1 MRVVATDTPLADP
14 ATLAVWLRVP
24 ADDALLLVSLMAA
37 SNRFRGAVGHEVS
50 LVENEQVTLDGNGR
64 EALLLPVWP
73 TIAVS
78 EVLLDGEELV
88 EGTDYDWSEAGVL
101 RRLGCQFWP
110 ARLRCIKVTYSH
122 GWAEIPSDISEAV
135 IEQARAGYGGQPGLK
150 SKAVGG
156 QSVTWET
163 GVTSQWSQA
172 VERHQ
177 VQTGS
182 DA

>member
-1 MRVVATDTPLADP
+1 MATDTPLADP
-14 ATLAVWLRVP
+14 SELAVFLGVP
-24 ADDALLLVSLMAA
+24 ADNPLLLASLRSA
-37 SNRFRGAVGHEVS
+37 SRRFRGAVGHQVD
-50 LVENEQVTLDGNGR
+50 LVEDDVITLDGNGR
-64 EALLLPVWP
+64 QSLLLPVWP

-78 EVLLDGEELV
+78 RVVVDGVELV
-88 EGTDYDWSEAGVL
+88 GGTDYSWSQAGVL
-101 RRLGCQFWP
+101 RRLDYQVWP
-110 ARLRCIKVTYSH
+110 DKFRCVEVTYSH
-122 GWAEIPSDISEAV
+122 GWAEIPSDISDAV
-135 IEQARAGYGGQPGLK
+135 IEQARAAFRSEPGLK

-163 GVTSQWSQA
+163 GVTSQWSET